1 MLKFFIAAISVIFS
15 FLLSGCDNKKA
26 DDACIKNKNDVN
38 CISEEQKE
46 KYFKEYLEYL
56 EKTSSQPSSN
66 KE

>member
-1 MLKFFIAAISVIFS
+1 MLKFFIAAIFVIFS
-15 FLLSGCDNKKA
+15 FLLSGCDNK

-46 KYFKEYLEYL
+46 KYFKEYLE
-56 EKTSSQPSSN
+56 KTSSLPSSN

>member
-46 KYFKEYLEYL
+46 KYFKEYLE
-56 EKTSSQPSSN
+56 KTSSLPSSN
-66 KE
+66 EE

>member
-1 MLKFFIAAISVIFS
+1 MKTKQEWIFQLRKCTS
-15 FLLSGCDNKKA
+15 RDTCDNKKA

-38 CISEEQKE
+38 CISKEQKE
-46 KYFKEYLEYL
+46 KYFKEYL